1 MKLTFL
7 LLVGSVCFFSS
18 ARAGSEQPLQV
29 ATRELSHIQ
38 DLTNNLTDV
47 IKAWDGTSLTF
58 ALNNIHAIANDT
70 VSYLVYAAET
80 LKKHPTT
87 FDNTQAFKIGTPTQ
101 RLAYAVN
108 ASIAALNGRKSSFDE
123 AQINEIAITDVQNL
137 LDASDE
143 FSNVLIGFIPNELRP
158 IAENV
163 KAQIIDSLQQ
173 GVNCFNNISSACSLA
188 VADADRTYD
197 LAVRYNAMR
206 KDGSPVV

>member
-1 MKLTFL
+1 MKLTFS
-7 LLVGSVCFFSS
+7 LLVGIVCFFSN
-18 ARAGSEQPLQV
+18 ARAGSEQPLHV
-29 ATRELSHIQ
+29 ATRELNHIQ

-47 IKAWDGTSLTF
+47 IKAWDVTSLTF

-70 VSYLVYAAET
+70 VTYVLHAAEV

-108 ASIAALNGRKSSFDE
+108 ASIAALNGRKRSFDE
-123 AQINEIAITDVQNL
+123 AQINEIAISDVQNL
-137 LDASDE
+137 LDASSE
-143 FSNVLIGFIPNELRP
+143 FSDVLISFVPNNLRP

-163 KAQIIDSLQQ
+163 KAQIINSLQQ
-173 GVNCFNNISSACSLA
+173 GLGCFNNISSACSLA
-188 VADADRTYD
+188 VVDADRTYD

-206 KDGSPVV
+206 KDGSPIV